1 MQVAE
6 FNPNPTW
13 PGGYFEVLEE
23 VGVAEKYRKF
33 YAYWVRQFFNRYL
46 GSKRRRDLG
55 RIEVAQFLE
64 ELRKNER
71 FEDWQVQQAHDA
83 LHVYYEQFRGICLT
97 AVKEKEQPGCSKAR
111 KVRQTERPRRT
122 TRGRPIRD
130 RSPPDIPSPADIE
143 CATHIPPPKRS
154 SKHTHTDWPKL
165 EHAVKAKLRLEHYAL
180 RTEKTYK
187 HWIKRFVAYHNWR
200 KPSTIGAPEILQYLS
215 HLAINENVAASTQNQ
230 ALNSIVFLYR
240 KVLR

>member
-1 MQVAE
+1 MDAIKQTLRNGEMQVAE

-71 FEDWQVQQAHDA
+71 FVDWQV
-83 LHVYYEQFRGICLT
+83 
-97 AVKEKEQPGCSKAR
+97 R
-111 KVRQTERPRRT
+111 KTRR
-122 TRGRPIRD
+122 
-130 RSPPDIPSPADIE
+130 
-143 CATHIPPPKRS
+143 
-154 SKHTHTDWPKL
+154 
-165 EHAVKAKLRLEHYAL
+165 
-180 RTEKTYK
+180 
-187 HWIKRFVAYHNWR
+187 
-200 KPSTIGAPEILQYLS
+200 
-215 HLAINENVAASTQNQ
+215 
-230 ALNSIVFLYR
+230 
-240 KVLR
+240 